1 MARRTGPGLPQRI
14 LIELDQ
20 LQGDRLT
27 LSPDQRHYLSRVLR
41 LSSGDKFLAMFSEPI
56 SPGDSA
62 SPGRWWLAVLEGD
75 GARLIEAVEE
85 PNNAV
90 PLTLLVA
97 IAKGG
102 GFDEV
107 LRQVTE
113 LGAAVIVPV
122 QTERTVVVPG
132 ANKIKRW
139 QRIVTE
145 AAEQCERSPL
155 PQLLDPLPWSEALNL
170 PWLPQPEQ
178 STRCICVARSSGD
191 SERSLLTVLQQ
202 SMQKEGPQNIQ
213 SQSQTGS
220 PHWVI
225 AIGPEGGWTDAE
237 KEAAIAAG
245 FAPVSLGDR
254 ILRAVTAV
262 VTATAIAAAVWENF

>member
-1 MARRTGPGLPQRI
+1 MGRRTGPGLPQRI
-14 LIELDQ
+14 LIDPDQ

-41 LSSGDKFLAMFSEPI
+41 LSLGDQFVAMFSDPVA
-56 SPGDSA
+56 PLAADP
-62 SPGRWWLAVLEGD
+62 PGRWWLAALELE
-75 GARLIEAVEE
+75 GARLVAAVAE

-90 PLTLLVA
+90 PLTVLVA

-122 QTERTVVVPG
+122 LTERTVVVPG

-139 QRIVTE
+139 QRIVME

-155 PQLLDPLPWSEALNL
+155 PQLLDPLPWSEALQL
-170 PWLPQPEQ
+170 AWLSPSEQ
-178 STRCICVARSSGD
+178 AIRCICVARSSGK
-191 SERSLLTVLQQ
+191 SERSLLAVLQQ
-202 SMQKEGPQNIQ
+202 DMPRQFP
-213 SQSQTGS
+213 TDHH
-220 PHWVI
+220 PWVV
-225 AIGPEGGWTDAE
+225 AIGPEGGRTDDE
-237 KEAAIAAG
+237 KKTAIAAG
-245 FAPVSLGDR
+245 FEPVSLGDR
-254 ILRAVTAV
+254 ILRAVTAA
-262 VTATAIAAAVWENF
+262 VTATAIAAAV